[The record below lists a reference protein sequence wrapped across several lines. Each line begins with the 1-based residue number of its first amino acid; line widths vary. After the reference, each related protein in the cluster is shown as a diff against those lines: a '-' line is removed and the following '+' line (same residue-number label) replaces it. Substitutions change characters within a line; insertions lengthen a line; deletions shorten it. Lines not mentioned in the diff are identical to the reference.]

1 MKRVLA
7 AASILLAAFQQ
18 AGAQEASQSFYKG
31 RTIAIIVGS
40 SAGGGYDAYARL
52 MARFLGRH
60 VPGTP
65 NVIVSNMPGAGS
77 NVMAAHVAVSAVK
90 DGTIIGAPFSTQPL
104 AGILEDT
111 TRLRYEPMKLR
122 YLGSATADLFV
133 CVARPDAPAK
143 TFADTF
149 KTEIVVGG
157 TAETGSTGYLPVLLN
172 NVLGSKFKPVLGYPG
187 SREIMAAIEKG
198 EVHGMCGINWASL
211 KTQYATLL
219 SEKKI
224 KVLVQENASG
234 ADELDKQG
242 VPRTMEFAKT
252 EEQRAILNTIYA
264 QEIFARPYFMAP
276 DVPSERVAMLR
287 RAFMETWKDPDL
299 LAEAKR
305 MGLDVDA
312 TSGEDVQ
319 RLLEKIYA
327 LPPDLLAKT
336 KAAIQPSR

>member
-18 AGAQEASQSFYKG
+18 VGAQEASQSFYKG

-77 NVMAAHVAVSAVK
+77 NVMAAHVAVSAAK

-111 TRLRYEPMKLR
+111 RKLRYEPLKLR

-133 CVARPDAPAK
+133 CVARLDAPAK

-149 KTEIVVGG
+149 KAEMVVGG

-187 SREIMAAIEKG
+187 SSEIMAAIEKG

-219 SEKKI
+219 NEKKI

-242 VPRTMEFAKT
+242 VPRTLEFAKT